1 MQISGDSAAARPGTN
16 ARVKCVYFLPST
28 PTTVSFLLASRS
40 IVSIMELTRSPINLD
55 VYMYTT
61 LYCGVVGQGEGRSR
75 RSASAR
81 ARHAIPVKTKR

>member
-1 MQISGDSAAARPGTN
+1 
-16 ARVKCVYFLPST
+16 
-28 PTTVSFLLASRS
+28 
-40 IVSIMELTRSPINLD
+40 MELTLSPINLD

-81 ARHAIPVKTKR
+81 ARHANPVKTKS